1 MRIKGLIC
9 LQLATVACTVE
20 LRPAPPHLVQAGV
33 QVDYS
38 AGNLAPYVIHDAGST
53 TGRESAQY
61 GAAAKTTTG
70 RPPAHSAPLSVT
82 AMSYDDFCDELA
94 PDGATW

>member
-33 QVDYS
+33 QVDYIFITS
-38 AGNLAPYVIHDAGST
+38 ML
-53 TGRESAQY
+53 
-61 GAAAKTTTG
+61 
-70 RPPAHSAPLSVT
+70 
-82 AMSYDDFCDELA
+82 
-94 PDGATW
+94 